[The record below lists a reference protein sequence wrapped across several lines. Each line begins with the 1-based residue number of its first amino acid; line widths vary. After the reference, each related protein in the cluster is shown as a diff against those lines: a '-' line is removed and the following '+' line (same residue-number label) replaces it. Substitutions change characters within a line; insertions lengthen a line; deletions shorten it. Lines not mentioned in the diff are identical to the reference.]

1 MIDAE
6 CQPES
11 DPEGILSA
19 VLLCRSPRGSRHFA
33 FPRVQFLVT
42 AAGERRCSPHG
53 DSMPAVRITL
63 SEADR
68 CTALFEVPHNRPR
81 GSHCLVG
88 VHKTVEEFVTS
99 CGDCILSPWHLQF
112 KPSASSRDSVP
123 GCKRRQILRPMQAVQ
138 FAGARR
144 ALSDD
149 LTAGDHP
156 AAGQAAFQENSCC
169 QPRQVG
175 CPTAPY

>member
-19 VLLCRSPRGSRHFA
+19 VLLCRSLNGRKRFTL
-33 FPRVQFLVT
+33 PRVQILVT

-53 DSMPAVRITL
+53 DSLPAVRNTL
-63 SEADR
+63 SEADG
-68 CTALFEVPHNRPR
+68 CTALFEFPHKRPR
-81 GSHCLVG
+81 GFHCLVG
-88 VHKTVEEFVTS
+88 LHKTVLEFVTS
-99 CGDCILSPWHLQF
+99 CGDCILSPGHLQF

-123 GCKRRQILRPMQAVQ
+123 GCKRWQILRPMQAVQ
-138 FAGARR
+138 FARGSL
-144 ALSDD
+144 ALSDC

-156 AAGQAAFQENSCC
+156 ATGQAAFQENSCC
-169 QPRQVG
+169 RPQQVG
-175 CPTAPY
+175 CRTAPY